1 MKKLHCCK
9 FPYSC
14 IFTDNDRFVNDKVEF
29 KERVK
34 KSIRECK
41 QVVLEK
47 SDDNDPHAIESVILH
62 SPNFTLLFLPPFS
75 PSPFSIPLLPLF
87 PPSPFSIP
95 LLPLFPPSPPLIL
108 SSLPPPSP
116 SLPLLPLHP
125 LSSPSPFSNASLPP
139 PPLSLLPLFSPLIP
153 LPPSLYSIGQ
163 WHHDVMKS
171 ARELIFEPEV

>member
-47 SDDNDPHAIESVILH
+47 SDDNDPHAIESVIL
-62 SPNFTLLFLPPFS
+62 SSLNFTPLFLPPFS
-75 PSPFSIPLLPLF
+75 PSPF
-87 PPSPFSIP
+87 
-95 LLPLFPPSPPLIL
+95 L

-116 SLPLLPLHP
+116 TLLPLP
-125 LSSPSPFSNASLPP
+125 LI
-139 PPLSLLPLFSPLIP
+139 SLLPLFSPLIP

>member
-47 SDDNDPHAIESVILH
+47 SDDNDPHAIESH
-62 SPNFTLLFLPPFS
+62 SLNFYSSLS
-75 PSPFSIPLLPLF
+75 PSLLHPF
-87 PPSPFSIP
+87 
-95 LLPLFPPSPPLIL
+95 L
-108 SSLPPPSP
+108 SSLPPPTLL
-116 SLPLLPLHP
+116 SLP
-125 LSSPSPFSNASLPP
+125 
-139 PPLSLLPLFSPLIP
+139 LLPLFSPLIP

>member
-62 SPNFTLLFLPPFS
+62 SLNFTLLFLPPFS

-87 PPSPFSIP
+87 PP
-95 LLPLFPPSPPLIL
+95 LPSL
-108 SSLPPPSP
+108 LPPP
-116 SLPLLPLHP
+116 L
-125 LSSPSPFSNASLPP
+125 FS
-139 PPLSLLPLFSPLIP
+139 SLLPLLFPLSPFSLSFLPFIPSPLPLQRFSPSPSSLSSSSLLSLDP
-153 LPPSLYSIGQ
+153 PPSLSVQYRAVAS
-163 WHHDVMKS
+163 
-171 ARELIFEPEV
+171 

>member
-62 SPNFTLLFLPPFS
+62 SLNFYSSLS
-75 PSPFSIPLLPLF
+75 PSLLHPF
-87 PPSPFSIP
+87 
-95 LLPLFPPSPPLIL
+95 L
-108 SSLPPPSP
+108 SSLPPHSP
-116 SLPLLPLHP
+116 TLLSLP
-125 LSSPSPFSNASLPP
+125 
-139 PPLSLLPLFSPLIP
+139 LLPLFSPLIP

>member
-62 SPNFTLLFLPPFS
+62 SLNFYSSLSPSLPLFS
-75 PSPFSIPLLPLF
+75 PSPFSHTSF
-87 PPSPFSIP
+87 P
-95 LLPLFPPSPPLIL
+95 L
-108 SSLPPPSP
+108 SSSSLLSLDPPPS
-116 SLPLLPLHP
+116 
-125 LSSPSPFSNASLPP
+125 LSVQYRAVAS
-139 PPLSLLPLFSPLIP
+139 
-153 LPPSLYSIGQ
+153 
-163 WHHDVMKS
+163 
-171 ARELIFEPEV
+171 

>member
-62 SPNFTLLFLPPFS
+62 SLNFTPLFLPPFS
-75 PSPFSIPLLPLF
+75 PPF
-87 PPSPFSIP
+87 
-95 LLPLFPPSPPLIL
+95 L

-116 SLPLLPLHP
+116 TLLSLPL
-125 LSSPSPFSNASLPP
+125 
-139 PPLSLLPLFSPLIP
+139 LSLLPLFSPLIP

>member
-47 SDDNDPHAIESVILH
+47 SDDNDPHAIESVIL
-62 SPNFTLLFLPPFS
+62 SSLNFTPLSLP
-75 PSPFSIPLLPLF
+75 
-87 PPSPFSIP
+87 
-95 LLPLFPPSPPLIL
+95 
-108 SSLPPPSP
+108 SLPPPSP
-116 SLPLLPLHP
+116 SLPLF
-125 LSSPSPFSNASLPP
+125 SPSPFFISSLPP
-139 PPLSLLPLFSPLIP
+139 PSPSLLTLPLLSLLPLFSPLIP

>member
-62 SPNFTLLFLPPFS
+62 SLNFTPLFLPPFS
-75 PSPFSIPLLPLF
+75 PSPFSIP
-87 PPSPFSIP
+87 
-95 LLPLFPPSPPLIL
+95 
-108 SSLPPPSP
+108 SSLL
-116 SLPLLPLHP
+116 SLPLLPHFFPSLS
-125 LSSPSPFSNASLPP
+125 LSSSSLLSLDPSPSLSVQYRAVAS
-139 PPLSLLPLFSPLIP
+139 
-153 LPPSLYSIGQ
+153 
-163 WHHDVMKS
+163 
-171 ARELIFEPEV
+171 

>member
-1 MKKLHCCK
+1 MRKLHCCK

-47 SDDNDPHAIESVILH
+47 SDDNDPHAIESVIL
-62 SPNFTLLFLPPFS
+62 SSLIILFLSFS
-75 PSPFSIPLLPLF
+75 LP
-87 PPSPFSIP
+87 
-95 LLPLFPPSPPLIL
+95 
-108 SSLPPPSP
+108 SLPPPSP
-116 SLPLLPLHP
+116 SLPLF
-125 LSSPSPFSNASLPP
+125 SPSPFSISSLPP
-139 PPLSLLPLFSPLIP
+139 PSPTLLSLPLLSLLPLFSPLIP

>member
-14 IFTDNDRFVNDKVEF
+14 IVTDNDRFVNDKVEF

-62 SPNFTLLFLPPFS
+62 ALNFT
-75 PSPFSIPLLPLF
+75 PLF
-87 PPSPFSIP
+87 
-95 LLPLFPPSPPLIL
+95 
-108 SSLPPPSP
+108 LPPPSP
-116 SLPLLPLHP
+116 SLPLF
-125 LSSPSPFSNASLPP
+125 SPSPFSQTSFPPSSLSSSSL
-139 PPLSLLPLFSPLIP
+139 LSLDP
-153 LPPSLYSIGQ
+153 PPSLSVQYRS
-163 WHHDVMKS
+163 VAS
-171 ARELIFEPEV
+171 